1 MKIGYARTSTIDQE
15 AGFEAQL
22 RDLGTAGGEKMFAEK
37 VSAVAHREQL
47 ALALDYCRSADVL
60 W

>member
-47 ALALDYCRSADVL
+47 ALALTIAALLMFL